1 MGRRFVMQKTR
12 NPALLFP
19 RTTIVVC
26 FAIFLAAVLGVFQ
39 FRLSYD
45 TRVFFDPAGEDTATL
60 RDFDAKYG
68 QNNNVLMVVWA
79 GGRPIVEPDVLAA
92 LGDLVARA
100 WQLPHST
107 RVDALTNFPHVD
119 ADADSFSVADLV
131 PDPAHVS
138 ADEANEIARIAAAD
152 LLIRG
157 RLLAEDGRAA
167 GVLVNFNLPA
177 EASTE
182 VKEIISAARALVTE
196 FEAAHPG
203 IEVKLT
209 GNVILMGTFSEAAM
223 NDVMVL
229 IPISLIITSLVMFAF
244 VRAILPSIGIL
255 SLLGLSS
262 AAAMGLAGWYGYE
275 INTATVACPIIIM
288 TVNMAAAV
296 RIVTT
301 ALSALGRGL
310 SRNEAIAEAVA
321 LNLWPV
327 TLTNATT
334 MIGFLAMNLADA
346 PPLRQQGN
354 IVVVGII
361 FAYAFT
367 FTWLPAVLSLMPLRP
382 AVQRSE
388 RAMVMLGHF
397 VNRYYKQL
405 FFLCSVIVVSCA
417 IWLGNIRL
425 DDDFARYFDQRFEYR
440 QDSDFAEERLTGLNI
455 VEFDIG
461 AGTEGGV
468 YEPDYQIKL
477 AEFESWLREQPGVV
491 SVAAISDITSR
502 VHDAMNAGRAQ
513 GSAVPLDRET
523 VAQYFLLYELSLP
536 FGMSLNDQI
545 NVSRSSSR
553 VTVILRHKTS
563 SQIRD
568 FNDRAAA
575 WLTKNAPPE
584 MRTKGIGLNVLFA
597 NLSGLNIRAMMV
609 ATLVSVVLIAVVV
622 GLALRSVVY
631 GALSILLNMLPS
643 LVGFGLWGLL
653 YQDIGLAASVVTAM
667 TIGLVV
673 DDTIYF
679 LLMYQQARKNGLDP
693 EAAINHVFATVGV
706 AMLVITASLAV
717 GFGTLVFSGFEI
729 NRSLGAMTA
738 LVILSNL
745 FIDWLMLPP
754 VMRIMENSRARRVQR
769 RAS

>member
-1 MGRRFVMQKTR
+1 MRKSI
-12 NPALLFP
+12 NPALRFP
-19 RTTIVVC
+19 RTTIALC
-26 FAIFLAAVLGVFQ
+26 LMIFAAAALGVFQ
-39 FRLSYD
+39 FKLSYD
-45 TRVFFDPAGEDTATL
+45 TRVFFNPEGQDIATL
-60 RDFDAKYG
+60 RGFEAKYG
-68 QNNNVLMVVWA
+68 QNNDLLMVVWA
-79 GGRPIVEPDVLAA
+79 GGRKVTEPAVLAA
-92 LGDLVARA
+92 MGELVSRA

-107 RVDALTNFPHVD
+107 RVNGLTNFPHVE
-119 ADADSFSVADLV
+119 AGADSFSVADLV
-131 PDPAHVS
+131 PDPARVTVDK
-138 ADEANEIARIAAAD
+138 ARDIERIALADPLLLNRLVAA
-152 LLIRG
+152 
-157 RLLAEDGRAA
+157 DGRAA
-167 GVLVNFNLPA
+167 GVVVNFNLPP

-182 VKEIISAARALVTE
+182 VREIIAAARALAAD

-209 GNVILMGTFSEAAM
+209 GNVMLMGTFSEAAM

-229 IPISLIITSLVMFAF
+229 IPISLIVTSLVMFAF

-262 AAAMGLAGWYGYE
+262 VAAMGVAGWYGYE
-275 INTATVACPIIIM
+275 INTATVACPVIIM

-301 ALSALGRGL
+301 AMSALGRGL
-310 SRNEAIAEAVA
+310 TRQEAIAEAVA
-321 LNLWPV
+321 MNLWPV

-354 IVVVGII
+354 IVVAGIV
-361 FAYAFT
+361 FAYVFT
-367 FTWLPAVLSLMPLRP
+367 FTWLPAILSLMPLRP

-388 RAMVMLGHF
+388 RVMIMLGHF
-397 VNRYYKQL
+397 VNRYYRQL
-405 FFLCSVIVVSCA
+405 FFLCSAIVVSCA
-417 IWLGNIRL
+417 VWLGNIRL
-425 DDDFARYFDQRFEYR
+425 DDDFARYFDPRFDYR

-455 VEFDIG
+455 VEFDVG
-461 AGTEGGV
+461 AGEEGGV
-468 YEPDYQIKL
+468 FEPAYQERL
-477 AEFESWLREQPGVV
+477 AAFEAWLRSQPGVV
-491 SVAAISDITSR
+491 SVAAISDVTSR
-502 VHDAMNAGRAQ
+502 VHEAMNAGRTTYD
-513 GSAVPLDRET
+513 AVPRDRET
-523 VAQYFLLYELSLP
+523 IAQYFLLYELSLP

-553 VTVILRHKTS
+553 VTVILRHMTS
-563 SQIRD
+563 REIRE
-568 FNDRAAA
+568 FNDRATV
-575 WLTKNAPPE
+575 WLADNAPPE
-584 MRTKGIGLNVLFA
+584 MQTRGIGLNVLFA
-597 NLSGLNIRAMMV
+597 NLSGVNISSMML
-609 ATLVSVVLIAVVV
+609 ATLVSVLAIAVVV
-622 GLALRSVVY
+622 GLALRSTGY
-631 GALSILLNMLPS
+631 GVLSIFLNMLPS

-679 LLMYQQARKNGLDP
+679 LLIYQRARKDGLDP
-693 EAAINHVFATVGV
+693 EQAINHVFATVGV

-717 GFGTLVFSGFEI
+717 GFGTLAFSGFEV

-754 VMRIMENSRARRVQR
+754 VMRIMENSRARAAAR
-769 RAS
+769 RLS

>member
-1 MGRRFVMQKTR
+1 MQKLR
-12 NPALLFP
+12 NPVLRFP
-19 RTTIVVC
+19 RLTIALC
-26 FAIFLAAVLGVFQ
+26 LAIFAVSVAGVFQ
-39 FRLSYD
+39 YTLSYD
-45 TRVFFDPAGEDTATL
+45 TRVFFNPEGADLAKL
-60 RDFDAKYG
+60 RAFDAKYG
-68 QNNNVLMVVWA
+68 QNNDVLMVLWA
-79 GGRPIVEPDVLAA
+79 GGRKVTEPEVLAA
-92 LGDLVARA
+92 LGDLVTQA

-107 RVDALTNFPHVD
+107 RVDALTNFPHVS
-119 ADADSFSVADLV
+119 ADTDSFSVADLV
-131 PDPAHVS
+131 PDPANVTVEEARAIERIALDDSLIRNRLLS
-138 ADEANEIARIAAAD
+138 ADART
-152 LLIRG
+152 
-157 RLLAEDGRAA
+157 A

-182 VKEIISAARALVTE
+182 VQEIVAASRALVAE
-196 FEAAHPG
+196 FEANHPG

-209 GNVILMGTFSEAAM
+209 GNVMLMATFSEAAL
-223 NDVMVL
+223 NDIKVL
-229 IPISLIITSLVMFAF
+229 IPVSLIITSLVMFVF
-244 VRAILPSIGIL
+244 VRAVLPSVAIL

-301 ALSALGRGL
+301 AMGALGRGL
-310 SRNEAIAEAVA
+310 ARYDAIAEAVSM
-321 LNLWPV
+321 NLWPV

-354 IVVVGII
+354 VVVVGICL
-361 FAYAFT
+361 AYVFT
-367 FTWLPAVLSLMPLRP
+367 FTWLPALLSLMPLRP

-388 RAMVMLGHF
+388 RVMVLLGHF
-397 VNRYYKQL
+397 VNRYYRQL

-425 DDDFARYFDQRFEYR
+425 DDDFARYFDWRFDYR
-440 QDSDFAEERLTGLNI
+440 QDSDFAEEHLTGLNI
-455 VEFDIG
+455 IEFDIG
-461 AGTEGGV
+461 SGEDGGV
-468 YEPDYQIKL
+468 FKPEYQERL
-477 AEFESWLREQPGVV
+477 AAFEAWLREQEGVV
-491 SVAAISDITSR
+491 SVIAISDITRR
-502 VHDAMNAGRAQ
+502 VHDAMNAGTADA
-513 GSAVPLDRET
+513 GPMPEDRET
-523 VAQYFLLYELSLP
+523 IAQYFLLYEMSLP
-536 FGMSLNDQI
+536 YGVSLNEQI

-553 VTVILRHKTS
+553 VTAILRKMSS

-568 FNDRAAA
+568 VDERATA
-575 WLTKNAPPE
+575 WLAENVPPE
-584 MRTKGIGLNVLFA
+584 MQTQATGINVLFA
-597 NLSGLNIRAMMV
+597 NLSGVNIRSMML
-609 ATLVSVVLIAVVV
+609 ATLVSVLVIAVVV
-622 GLALRSVVY
+622 GIALRSAVY

-679 LLMYQQARKNGLDP
+679 LLMYQQARARGLDP
-693 EAAINHVFATVGV
+693 EGAINHVFAVVGV
-706 AMLVITASLAV
+706 AMLVITVSLTV
-717 GFGTLVFSGFEI
+717 GFGTLAFSGFEV

-754 VMRIMENSRARRVQR
+754 VMRIMENSRAKRSGTTV
-769 RAS
+769 A